1 MHQVL
6 EGLQN
11 SHRNKEIPFSL
22 LHDKKGSEVYEEK
35 TKLEEYYRFLA
46 EDHMLELHVDEIAAQ
61 IPLHSVIVELGC
73 GTARKTA
80 KILSAIQ
87 AYHGRY
93 MDMVQAD
100 YMEGLKIV
108 REHYPNENVCILW
121 LGSSVDNL
129 SASAAVQFFLD
140 AVAAVGT
147 AKYSYM
153 WKDQER
159 LRAVYY
165 DKVGVTGLF
174 IMNGMRNALALLG
187 HEIST
192 KDEESWVYEVD
203 INKHLHQFEMYL
215 KGCWLKFQGN
225 FTVGDFNHLAN
236 ESGFVIDM
244 AWRNQTW
251 GMQMLIPFKEAY
263 VQCWHATDD
272 FFRNLP
278 DWSMKPIDVRHPF
291 CFYYGHLP
299 AFAELKLLPNE
310 VPTKFDVMFSQGID
324 PIVTEPSKCHGH
336 PEVPV
341 QCPTHEEIIE
351 YVQHVREDLMEAM
364 DDACI
369 STRLIN
375 LALEHKYMH
384 LETPAYMLVQEG
396 KKLFEKKSSNNGF
409 NALPH
414 HMFNGNNNNNS
425 HVGINTEFH
434 MVQISNGN
442 VMVGGNVAD
451 NGFMW
456 DNEYPQFTTHVSEKF
471 LVSSEPVSVR
481 DFLAFVKEGGYEKE
495 EFWQP
500 VDFKFFKDQGHKHPA
515 TWSKVH
521 GEYYVH
527 SVPVFVSLSEAEAFC
542 HSVGCRIMT
551 ESEYHQ
557 ILQSGYATK
566 VHKLHSDGWEW
577 TSSVF
582 QPFPGFKP
590 MVEYPEYSSDFFNSS
605 HYVLKGASPLTH
617 PKMWHD
623 SFRNF
628 YQRQYPFV
636 FAKFCCCKNM

>member
-11 SHRNKEIPFSL
+11 SQGNKEIPFSL
-22 LHDKKGSEVYEEK
+22 LYNKKGSELYEEK
-35 TKLEEYYRFLA
+35 TKLEEYYPFLA
-46 EDHMLELHVDEIAAQ
+46 EDHMLELLGDEIAAQ

-73 GTARKTA
+73 HTARKTA

-87 AYHGRY
+87 ACHRRCQYAGIDVSGPFLEEAYKNLMQNVDGLQHED

-108 REHYPNENVCILW
+108 WEYYPHENVCILW
-121 LGSSVDNL
+121 LGSSVGNL
-129 SASAAVQFFLD
+129 SASAAVQFLRD

-147 AKYSYM
+147 HCQIFLCADM
-153 WKDQER
+153 WKDPEH
-159 LRAVYY
+159 LRAAYY

-174 IMNGMRNALALLG
+174 IKNRMCNALALFG
-187 HEIST
+187 HEVST
-192 KDEESWVYEVD
+192 KDEVLAGERVLVEVSR
-203 INKHLHQFEMYL
+203 K
-215 KGCWLKFQGN
+215 

-236 ESGFVIDM
+236 ES
-244 AWRNQTW
+244 RN
-251 GMQMLIPFKEAY
+251 F
-263 VQCWHATDD
+263 
-272 FFRNLP
+272 P

-299 AFAELKLLPNE
+299 AFAELKLFPNE

-324 PIVTEPSKCHGH
+324 PIVNEPSKCHGH

-341 QCPTHEEIIE
+341 QWPTREEIID

-364 DDACI
+364 DDARI
-369 STRLIN
+369 SARNARSCLRKNRQTIVSMHYLIICSIATTTTTT
-375 LALEHKYMH
+375 LMLESTGTTTK
-384 LETPAYMLVQEG
+384 
-396 KKLFEKKSSNNGF
+396 KKLSAAALKSSIYSS
-409 NALPH
+409 
-414 HMFNGNNNNNS
+414 GNN
-425 HVGINTEFH
+425 
-434 MVQISNGN
+434 MVPISNGN
-442 VMVGGNVAD
+442 AMMGGNVAD

-481 DFLAFVKEGGYEKE
+481 DFLTFVKEGGYKKE

-527 SVPVFVSLSEAEAFC
+527 SVDSTDHWSKVADQPVFVSLSEAEAFC
-542 HSVGCRIMT
+542 HSVGCCIMT

-557 ILQSGYATK
+557 ILLSGYATK
-566 VHKLHSDGWEW
+566 VHKLRSDGWEW

-582 QPFPGFKP
+582 QSFPGFKP

-617 PKMWHD
+617 PKMWRD

-628 YQRQYPFV
+628 YQQQYPFV
-636 FAKFCCCKNM
+636 FAKFRCCKNM

>member
-1 MHQVL
+1 
-6 EGLQN
+6 
-11 SHRNKEIPFSL
+11 
-22 LHDKKGSEVYEEK
+22 
-35 TKLEEYYRFLA
+35 
-46 EDHMLELHVDEIAAQ
+46 
-61 IPLHSVIVELGC
+61 
-73 GTARKTA
+73 
-80 KILSAIQ
+80 
-87 AYHGRY
+87 
-93 MDMVQAD
+93 
-100 YMEGLKIV
+100 LKIV
-108 REHYPNENVCILW
+108 REHYPHENICILW
-121 LGSSVDNL
+121 LGSSVGNL
-129 SASAAVQFFLD
+129 SASAAVQFFRD

-147 AKYSYM
+147 HCQILLCADM
-153 WKDQER
+153 WKDRER
-159 LRAVYY
+159 LRAAYY

-174 IMNGMRNALALLG
+174 IKNGMRNALALLG
-187 HEIST
+187 HEVST

-203 INKHLHQFEMYL
+203 INEHLHQVEMYL
-215 KGCWLKFQGN
+215 KFPTDLKLPQHQVHIRAGERVLVEVSRK

-244 AWRNQTW
+244 AWRDQTW

-263 VQCWHATDD
+263 IRCWHATDA

-299 AFAELKLLPNE
+299 AFAKLKLLPNE
-310 VPTKFDVMFSQGID
+310 VPTKFDVMFSRGID
-324 PIVTEPSKCHGH
+324 PIVTDPSKCHGH

-341 QCPTHEEIIE
+341 QWPKREEIIE
-351 YVQHVREDLMEAM
+351 YVQHVREELMEAM
-364 DDACI
+364 DDALI
-369 STRLIN
+369 SARLIN
-375 LALEHKYMH
+375 LALEHEYMH
-384 LETPAYMLVQEG
+384 LETLAYMLVQER
-396 KKLFEKKSSNNGF
+396 KKLFEKKSSNNCF

-425 HVGINTEFH
+425 HVGINSGTTTKKKLSAAAEKLSIYSSGNNMVRISNGNAMMDGNVAAEFH

-442 VMVGGNVAD
+442 VMMGGNVAD

-527 SVPVFVSLSEAEAFC
+527 SVDSTDHWSKVADQPVFVSLSEAEAFC

-566 VHKLHSDGWEW
+566 VHKLRSDGWEW

-617 PKMWHD
+617 PKMWRD

-636 FAKFCCCKNM
+636 FAKFRCCKNM